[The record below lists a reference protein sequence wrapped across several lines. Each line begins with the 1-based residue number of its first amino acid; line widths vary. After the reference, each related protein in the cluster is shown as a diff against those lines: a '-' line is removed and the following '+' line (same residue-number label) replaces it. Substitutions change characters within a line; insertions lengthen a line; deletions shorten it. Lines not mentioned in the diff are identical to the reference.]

1 MKRNKNNKQKSK
13 GLGDTI
19 EKITEAT
26 GIKTAVEKVFGKS
39 CGCDKRKETLNK
51 IFPYSKPNCLTEP
64 EYTILKDFFKTGREI
79 ITSDDQKILI
89 PIYNRILNKKQ
100 EISNCPS
107 CVRNMVRDL
116 EKIYVEYD
124 KE

>member
-1 MKRNKNNKQKSK
+1 MKKNKNNKQKSK

-39 CGCDKRKETLNK
+39 CGCDKRKELLNK
-51 IFPYSKPNCLTEP
+51 IFPYNKPNCLEEK

-89 PIYNRILNKKQ
+89 PIYNRVLNKKQ

-116 EKIYVEYD
+116 EKIYVEY
-124 KE
+124 EN

>member
-26 GIKTAVEKVFGKS
+26 GIKIAVEKVFGKD
-39 CGCDKRKETLNK
+39 CGCDKRKELLNK
-51 IFPYSKPNCLTEP
+51 IFPYNKPNCLEEK

-116 EKIYVEYD
+116 EKIYVEY
-124 KE
+124 EN